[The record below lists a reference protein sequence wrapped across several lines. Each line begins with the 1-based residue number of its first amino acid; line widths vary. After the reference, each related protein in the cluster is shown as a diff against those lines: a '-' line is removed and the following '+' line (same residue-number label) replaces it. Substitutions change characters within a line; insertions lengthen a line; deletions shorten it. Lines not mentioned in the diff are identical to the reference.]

1 MSSLLVPTTGSNRPA
16 VAIKR
21 AACTFEI
28 QTLNPNMTDFVPP
41 SSTSLRE
48 ALSLSEDILRN
59 IELNEQPLANIALKT
74 GRLARLLND
83 LETRKIMGFE
93 AGGYPFSPAG
103 VPQDVYELAVQ
114 AGRETQEKKDKGEIS
129 KSIYTSSIAELE
141 QMAHGA
147 EIEFEAA
154 RDPNVSIS
162 SANPNQFVMGANNNF
177 LERQAIRNRT
187 TQAVRRL
194 AKRRAFIHDYALRK
208 NSELKYSGIAD
219 DIFSRLRERVDNSIG
234 KHVPDAV
241 QQFVAV
247 YDNLASGNKEDW
259 SNAVHSCRRILQNL
273 ADVIFPAQSDIQ
285 KVVNGKSI
293 SIKLGA
299 DNYINRIVAFIESKS
314 GSGRFDAIVG
324 SHLRFV
330 GERLDSVFEA
340 AQKGSH
346 ATVEKEEADRYVVYT
361 YLIVGDVLSLLT

>member
-1 MSSLLVPTTGSNRPA
+1 
-16 VAIKR
+16 
-21 AACTFEI
+21 
-28 QTLNPNMTDFVPP
+28 MTDLVPP

-59 IELNEQPLANIALKT
+59 IELNEQPLSNIALKT

-83 LETRKIMGFE
+83 LETQKIMGFE
-93 AGGYPFSPAG
+93 AGGYPSFPNG
-103 VPQDVYELAVQ
+103 VPLDVYQLAVQ
-114 AGRETQEKKDKGEIS
+114 AGRESQEKNAKGEIE
-129 KSIYTSSIAELE
+129 KSIYLTSIAELE
-141 QMAHGA
+141 QMAHTA

-162 SANPNQFVMGANNNF
+162 SANPSQYVMGVNNNF
-177 LERQAIRNRT
+177 VERQAIRTRT
-187 TQAVRRL
+187 SQAVRRL
-194 AKRRAFIHDYALRK
+194 ARRRAFIHDYALRK
-208 NSELKYSGIAD
+208 NSELRYSGIAD
-219 DIFSRLRERVDNSIG
+219 DIFSRLREKVDDSIG

-273 ADVIFPAQSDIQ
+273 ADVIFPAQDDIQ
-285 KVVNGKSI
+285 KDVGNGKTKT
-293 SIKLGA
+293 IKLGP
-299 DNYINRIVAFIESKS
+299 DNYINRIIAFIESKS

>member
-1 MSSLLVPTTGSNRPA
+1 
-16 VAIKR
+16 
-21 AACTFEI
+21 
-28 QTLNPNMTDFVPP
+28 MTDFVPP
-41 SSTSLRE
+41 STIALRE

-83 LETRKIMGFE
+83 LDTQKIMGFE
-93 AGGYPFSPAG
+93 AGGYPSLPDG
-103 VPQDVYELAVQ
+103 VQPNVYLLAVQ
-114 AGRETQEKKDKGEIS
+114 AGRETTNKGEKGEIS
-129 KSIYTSSIAELE
+129 KSIYVTPIAELE
-141 QMAHGA
+141 QMVQVAD
-147 EIEFEAA
+147 IEFEAA
-154 RDPNVSIS
+154 RDANVSVS
-162 SANPNQFVMGANNNF
+162 SANPNQYVMTSNNNF
-177 LERQAIRNRT
+177 LERQQIRQRT
-187 TQAVRRL
+187 AQSVRRL
-194 AKRRAFIHDYALRK
+194 AQRRAFIHEYVLRK

-219 DIFSRLRERVDNSIG
+219 DIFSRLRERVDSSIG
-234 KHVPDAV
+234 KHVPEAV

-247 YDNLASGNKEDW
+247 YENLASSNKEDW

-273 ADVIFPAQSDIQ
+273 ADAIFPAQADI
-285 KVVNGKSI
+285 KKDVGNGKTI
-293 SIKLGA
+293 LIKLGT

-314 GSGRFDAIVG
+314 ESGRFEAIVG

-361 YLIVGDVLSLLT
+361 YLVVGDVLSLLTEADLA

>member
-1 MSSLLVPTTGSNRPA
+1 
-16 VAIKR
+16 
-21 AACTFEI
+21 
-28 QTLNPNMTDFVPP
+28 MTDFVPP
-41 SSTSLRE
+41 STTSLRE

-83 LETRKIMGFE
+83 LETQKIMGFE
-93 AGGYPFSPAG
+93 AGGYPSTLAG
-103 VPQDVYELAVQ
+103 VPQDIYQLAVQ
-114 AGRETQEKKDKGEIS
+114 AGRETQEKSDKGEIS
-129 KSIYTSSIAELE
+129 NSIYVSAIAELE
-141 QMAHGA
+141 QVAHGA

-162 SANPNQFVMGANNNF
+162 SANPRQYVTGATNNF
-177 LERQAIRNRT
+177 LERQAIRKRT
-187 TQAVRRL
+187 AQAVRRL
-194 AKRRAFIHDYALRK
+194 AQRRAFIHDYVLRK

-219 DIFSRLRERVDNSIG
+219 DIFSRLRERVDNRIG

-273 ADVIFPAQSDIQ
+273 ADVIFPAQGDIQ
-285 KVVNGKSI
+285 KDVGNGKTI
-293 SIKLGA
+293 TIKLGT

-346 ATVEKEEADRYVVYT
+346 ATVDKEEADRYVVYT